1 MVGIKHNQLVGEDPT
16 KFLYNGGNK
25 KVSDVYMLE
34 AIVHGFILAFGLI
47 LPLGVQNVFVFNQ
60 GAVQPQFRRAIPVII
75 TASICDTLLISL
87 AVLGVSVV
95 VLEYIWLKAILLT
108 AGLLFLIYMGFVTW
122 RSKPVSNGEET
133 IVTFTPKKQIV
144 FAMSV
149 SLLNPHAILDTIGV
163 IGTSSLKYAGNE
175 KVAFAAMCILV
186 SWAWFMGLGIAGRV
200 TGKLDKS
207 GRWLMILNKISA
219 IVMWG
224 TAVYI
229 GYSLII

>member
-1 MVGIKHNQLVGEDPT
+1 
-16 KFLYNGGNK
+16 
-25 KVSDVYMLE
+25 MLE
-34 AIVHGFILAFGLI
+34 AILHGFILAFGLI

-60 GAVQPQFRRAIPVII
+60 GAVQSQFRRVLPVIM

-95 VLEYIWLKAILLT
+95 VLEYIWLKVILLT
-108 AGLLFLIYMGFVTW
+108 AGFLFLIYMGFVTW
-122 RSKPVSNGEET
+122 RSKPESNEQTT
-133 IVTFTPKKQIV
+133 IVSFTPKKQMV

-175 KVAFAAMCILV
+175 KAAFAVVCIFV
-186 SWAWFMGLGIAGRV
+186 SWAWFMGLGVAGRI
-200 TGKLDKS
+200 TGKMDKS
-207 GRWLMILNKISA
+207 GRLLMVLNKVSA

-229 GYSLII
+229 GCSLII